1 MNMRLAG
8 KVAVVTGGAKGIGEA
23 IAQLFVQEGA
33 KVVIA
38 DFSNEGQETVKA
50 LNDKGGE
57 AHFVKTDVSK
67 EADIQHLVEETVRR
81 FGKLDIMVANAGIGD
96 TAPIHELSLDRWQK
110 MIDINLTGV
119 FLSDKY
125 AIEQMLKQESGG
137 VVVNMASMLGHIGQV
152 NGTSYTAAKAGVVN
166 LTRTLGITYAK
177 QGIRVNAVCPGYVD
191 TPLLSQASEE
201 LINQLIAGHPIGRLA
216 RADEIAK
223 ATLFLA
229 SDDSSFMIGANLM
242 VDGGYTIQ

>member
-1 MNMRLAG
+1 MRLAG

-38 DFSNEGQETVKA
+38 DFSSEGQETVNA

-57 AHFVKTDVSK
+57 ALFIKTDVSK
-67 EADIQHLVEETVRR
+67 EADIQHVIEETVRS
-81 FGKLDIMVANAGIGD
+81 FGKLDIMVANAGIGNS
-96 TAPIHELSLDRWQK
+96 APIHELSLENWQR

-125 AIEQMLKQESGG
+125 AIEQMMKQESGG

-152 NGTSYTAAKAGVVN
+152 NATAYTSAKAGVAN

-191 TPLLSQASEE
+191 TPLLKQASEE
-201 LINQLIAGHPIGRLA
+201 VMNRLIAGHPIGRLA

-229 SDDSSFMIGANLM
+229 SDDSSFMVGANLI